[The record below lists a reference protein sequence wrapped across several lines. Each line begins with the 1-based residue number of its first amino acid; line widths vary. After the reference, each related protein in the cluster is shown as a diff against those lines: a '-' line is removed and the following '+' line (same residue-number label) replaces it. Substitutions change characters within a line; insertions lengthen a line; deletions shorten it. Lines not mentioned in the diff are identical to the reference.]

1 MKTLFAGAMAVILL
15 AACASVERP
24 ASVERLYVID
34 CGENH
39 VKDLSPWTTPSD
51 AGKPWVFSDNCYL
64 IKHAKG
70 WMLWDSGLP
79 DQLAALPNGQTAANG
94 RITAYRKKPLVESLR
109 EVGLSPA
116 DIGVFAMSHS
126 HPDHSGNADLFPAS
140 TIYMQRTEY
149 DAAFGPDA
157 KKYGLINTSLER
169 LRHVKVVKLD
179 GDFDVFGDGSVVIK
193 STPGHTPG
201 HQSLF
206 VRLPKTGPV
215 LLSGDLVH
223 LQSNWQ
229 ARRVPSINY
238 SVEQSLRSMNAMDAF
253 IKATGAKLW
262 INHDFAQSSG
272 MPKAPEYVE

>member
-1 MKTLFAGAMAVILL
+1 MRRFSWAVIFVVFSAAAEAGAVD
-15 AACASVERP
+15 
-24 ASVERLYVID
+24 RLYVID

-39 VKDLSPWTTPSD
+39 VNDLSRWTTPAD

-79 DQLAALPNGQTAANG
+79 DGLAALPNGQTSANG
-94 RITAYRKKPLVESLR
+94 LITAFRRKPLVDSLR
-109 EVGLSPA
+109 ELGLAPT
-116 DIGVFAMSHS
+116 DISVFAMSHS
-126 HPDHSGNADLFPAS
+126 HADHSGNADLFAAA
-140 TIYMQRTEY
+140 TIYMQSAEY

-157 KKYGLINTSLER
+157 KKYGLINTSLEKLRTAHITR
-169 LRHVKVVKLD
+169 LK
-179 GDFDVFGDGSVVIK
+179 GDYDVFGDGSVVIK

-201 HQSLF
+201 HQALL

-223 LQSNWQ
+223 LQANWD

-238 SVEQSLRSMNAMDAF
+238 NADLTVRSMNEMAAF
-253 IKATGAKLW
+253 IESTGARLW
-262 INHDFAQSSG
+262 INHDAAQSSKL
-272 MPKAPEYVE
+272 PKAPQFVE